1 MGKSGML
8 LAAVLVSTMLGGC
21 TQTVVIKDAGP
32 EVLLPGELIETVD
45 ANVIRVRCQGTATDQ
60 EAAILQAR
68 KACVEWLITNQLAQ
82 TPQEQQAYKVV
93 QPQIFAQL
101 DKYIGVPGPGARDGK
116 GKGVK
121 SRTRLSETRIQ
132 VAIIE
137 DVQKKTLTDD
147 LVAMKVLTSKDDML
161 AGVGMPTLMVH
172 PSKANKGSQY
182 RKIMEDLI
190 NSFLTKAKW
199 EVLDAKG
206 VEDLDKL
213 TNAIGEVSDATEDE
227 AAKLA
232 MAIGADVY
240 IVFEAKKE
248 KGKPPMVENVAY
260 SVGISAFETTTGRKL
275 ASDTALSSPRAT
287 MVAGEES
294 AALMEALN
302 DAMGKVIPQ
311 ITDYWKEDAPKGN
324 RFTIIF
330 RNSPKGTDMKMSSVL
345 KKACAWVKLSKS
357 AGTYV
362 SFYAQC
368 KGDNLEIASAVS
380 QGIEQSFEGTAFDF
394 AAKTANNLIVVFKK

>member
-1 MGKSGML
+1 MRTAGML
-8 LAAVLVSTMLGGC
+8 LSTLLVSFMLVSC
-21 TQTVVIKDAGP
+21 TQTVVVKDSGP
-32 EVLLPGELIETVD
+32 EVLLPGEMIETVD
-45 ANVIRVRCQGTATDQ
+45 ANVIRVKCQGTGPDQ
-60 EAAILQAR
+60 ESAILQAR
-68 KACVEWLITNQLAQ
+68 KACVEWLVTNQLAQ
-82 TPQEQQAYKVV
+82 TPAEQQNYKAV
-93 QPQIFAQL
+93 QQQIFAQL
-101 DKYIGVPGPGARDGK
+101 DKYVGIPGPGAKDGK

-121 SRTRLSETRIQ
+121 SRTRLSETKIQ

-137 DVQKKTLTDD
+137 DVQKKALVDD
-147 LVAMKVLTSKDDML
+147 LVALKVLTSKDDML

-182 RKIMEDLI
+182 RKIMEDLV
-190 NSFLTKAKW
+190 NSYLTKAKW
-199 EVLDAKG
+199 EVLDANG
-206 VEDLDKL
+206 VEDLNKL
-213 TNAIGEVSDATEDE
+213 TNAIGEVSDASEDE

-232 MAIGADVY
+232 MAVGADVY
-240 IVFEAKKE
+240 LVFEAKKE
-248 KGKPPMVENVAY
+248 KGKPPMVENVAF
-260 SVGISAFETTTGRKL
+260 SVGITAYETTTGRKL
-275 ASDTALSSPRAT
+275 ASDTALSAPRAT

-324 RFTIIF
+324 RYTIIF
-330 RNSPKGTDMKMSSVL
+330 RNSPKGTDMAMSGVL
-345 KKACAWVKLSKS
+345 KKTCAWVKLAKS

-380 QGIEQSFEGTAFDF
+380 QGIEASFEGTPFDF